1 MKHIPAQ
8 GLVYRAMT
16 SLVILAASGSGSA
29 LAQAAVKPVSPVIKI
44 NAAAGTAPIVTTPL
58 RGPLTMLSGS
68 GGNITVLN
76 GKQGKLMV
84 DAGIAVSRPRVEA
97 ALNAISKEPIKYLI
111 DTHYHWDHTDGNPWL
126 HELGATIVATA
137 GTVKRVSTATRVD
150 DWDFTFPALP
160 AKGIPTE
167 VLTANKTYHFD
178 GQTVEVRLL
187 DPAHT
192 DTDLYVMFK
201 EANVASLGD
210 LFWNGV
216 YPFIDNE
223 NGGGIDG
230 MIKSDDAILAQL
242 NDDVVLAPGHGPVGT
257 KQQFRDFRDMLAGV
271 RDNVAALKK
280 QGKTR
285 DEVVA
290 AKPTAKYDAVYGHFV
305 IDPDFFT
312 RIVYDGLR

>member
-1 MKHIPAQ
+1 MKRASLESIRLRSAVSFLAIGCLAGPLAWAQEPA
-8 GLVYRAMT
+8 R
-16 SLVILAASGSGSA
+16 
-29 LAQAAVKPVSPVIKI
+29 PVSPVIMI
-44 NAAAGTAPIVTTPL
+44 NKAAATAPIESTPL
-58 RGPLTMLSGS
+58 RGSLTMLSGS
-68 GGNITVLN
+68 GGNITVLT

-84 DAGIAVSRPRVEA
+84 DAGIAVSRPRIEA
-97 ALNAISKEPIKYLI
+97 ALAKISNAPIKYLI
-111 DTHYHWDHTDGNPWL
+111 DTHYHWDHTDGNPWV
-126 HELGATIVATA
+126 HDDGATIIATA
-137 GTVKRVSTATRVD
+137 GTVKRVSTSTRVD

-160 AKGIPTE
+160 ANGVPTE
-167 VLTANKTYHFD
+167 ILTANKTYHFD
-178 GQTVEVRLL
+178 GQTIEVRLL

-192 DTDLYVMFK
+192 DTDLYVVFK

-230 MIKSDDAILAQL
+230 MIKADDAILATL
-242 NDDVVLAPGHGPVGT
+242 KDDVILVPGHGPVGNK
-257 KQQFRDFRDMLAGV
+257 KQFQDFRDMLAGV
-271 RDNVAALKK
+271 RDKVSALKK
-280 QGKTR
+280 QGKSR

-290 AKPTAKYDAVYGHFV
+290 AKPTAAYDAIYGHFV